1 MKHLKVKKKKVLG
14 RTKVKI
20 KDAEGRKKKF
30 VYDKQGKLIKDVEV
44 DYDSKGI
51 KKRTTKKIKNNKV
64 VKTKT
69 SGGFAEPFGATSE
82 EDSGF
87 KMYKK
92 GGKAFKPHMMYDPKT
107 GKAFKANK
115 PADHERM
122 SKMGYT
128 HTKPKKKK
136 AGMGVKNRTYLY
148 GGMVPKM
155 GAAKKFISDSA
166 PFSTKVDEY
175 YRSN

>member
-1 MKHLKVKKKKVLG
+1 MSNKVKKKKVLG

-20 KDAEGRKKKF
+20 KDSEGRKKKF
-30 VYDKQGKLIKDVEV
+30 VYDKQGNLIKDVEV
-44 DYDSKGI
+44 DYDDYGV

-64 VKTKT
+64 VKTKEV
-69 SGGFAEPFGATSE
+69 GGYAQPFGATSE
-82 EDSGF
+82 MDGF
-87 KMYKK
+87 QKYKK

-136 AGMGVKNRTYLY
+136 AGSGMKKYLY

-175 YRSN
+175 YRSNQ

>member
-1 MKHLKVKKKKVLG
+1 MSNKVKKKKVLG

-20 KDAEGRKKKF
+20 KDSEGRKKKF

-44 DYDSKGI
+44 DYDDFGV

-69 SGGFAEPFGATSE
+69 SGGYAQPFGATSE
-82 EDSGF
+82 MDGF
-87 KMYKK
+87 QKYQK

-107 GKAFKANK
+107 GKGFKANK

-122 SKMGYT
+122 DKMGYT

-136 AGMGVKNRTYLY
+136 ASMGTKNKAYLY
-148 GGMVPKM
+148 GGMVPKL
-155 GAAKKFISDSA
+155 GPAKKFISDSA

-175 YRSN
+175 YRSNK